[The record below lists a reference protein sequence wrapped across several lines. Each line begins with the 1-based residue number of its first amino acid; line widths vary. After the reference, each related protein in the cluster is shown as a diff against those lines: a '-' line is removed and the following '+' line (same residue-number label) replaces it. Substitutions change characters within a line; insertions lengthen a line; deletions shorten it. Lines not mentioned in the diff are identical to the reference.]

1 MRVGV
6 TASAIGGQRWRVALS
21 WGMNETSTPA
31 RMRAVTIVPDG
42 SGTVRTS
49 VVEAPAFVA
58 GAVRVQVH
66 AAGLNRADLLQ
77 AAGRYPPPPRVPA
90 DRPGLEF
97 AGIALD
103 DAPHVGITRGMRV
116 CGLLPGAAQ
125 GEIVRTDPR
134 TLLPVPEGMSLVL
147 AGAFPEAA
155 LTAFDALGRR
165 APIAAGDTVL
175 VHAIASGVGLAAAQ
189 YARAIGA
196 RVLGTTRTAAK
207 AAQVE
212 AMGLAAEHVTDHGLD
227 GLDAFVRTHAPLGAT
242 HALDLVGGV
251 YAGPTLTTLAP
262 RGHYVLLAT
271 LGGRELVL
279 PAGHV
284 LAKRLTL
291 HGSVL
296 RSRSADELAALA
308 ADARSGLLP
317 HVRPDAVWP
326 VLDATFPLDEAPAA
340 YARLASDATLG
351 KVVLRLADDA

>member
-1 MRVGV
+1 MD
-6 TASAIGGQRWRVALS
+6 
-21 WGMNETSTPA
+21 ETSTPA
-31 RMRAVTIVPDG
+31 RMRAVTIVPEAP
-42 SGTVRTS
+42 GTVRTS
-49 VVEAPAFVA
+49 EVEAPPPAP
-58 GAVRVQVH
+58 GTVRVRVH

-77 AAGRYPPPPRVPA
+77 AAGRYPPPAGVPA

-103 DAPHVGITRGMRV
+103 DAPAAGIARGMRV
-116 CGLLPGAAQ
+116 CGLVPGAAQ
-125 GEIVRTDPR
+125 GELVRTDPR
-134 TLLPVPEGMSLVL
+134 TLIAVPDGMTLPE

-165 APIAAGDTVL
+165 APIAGGDTVL

-196 RVLGTTRTAAK
+196 RVLGTTRTPAK
-207 AAQVE
+207 AARVE
-212 AMGLAAEHVTDHGLD
+212 AMGLAAVHVAATGLD
-227 GLDAFVRTHAPLGAT
+227 GLEGFVRAHAPRGAT
-242 HALDLVGGV
+242 HVLDLVGGA
-251 YAGPTLTTLAP
+251 YAGPTLAVMAP
-262 RGHYVLLAT
+262 LGHYVLLAT

-296 RSRSADELAALA
+296 RSRGADEQAALA
-308 ADARSGLLP
+308 ADARARLLP

-326 VLDATFPLDEAPAA
+326 VFDATFPLDEAPAA

>member
-1 MRVGV
+1 MD
-6 TASAIGGQRWRVALS
+6 
-21 WGMNETSTPA
+21 ETTTPA
-31 RMRAVTIVPDG
+31 RMRAVTIVPETP
-42 SGTVRTS
+42 GTVRTTE
-49 VVEAPAFVA
+49 VDTPVPAS
-58 GAVRVQVH
+58 GQVRVRVH

-77 AAGRYPPPPRVPA
+77 ASGRYPPPAGVPA

-97 AGIALD
+97 AGTLMD
-103 DAPHVGITRGMRV
+103 EAPAAGFPRGARV
-116 CGLLPGAAQ
+116 CGLVPGAAQ
-125 GEIVRTDPR
+125 GEVVVTDAR
-134 TLLPVPEGMSLVL
+134 TLLPVPEGMDWIA
-147 AGAFPEAA
+147 AGGFPEAA

-212 AMGLAAEHVTDHGLD
+212 AMGLGVVHVATEGLG
-227 GLDAFVRTHAPLGAT
+227 GLDAFVRAHAPRGAT
-242 HALDLVGGV
+242 HVLDLVGGA
-251 YAGPTLTTLAP
+251 YAGPSLAAMAP
-262 RGHYVLLAT
+262 LGHYVVLAT

-284 LAKRLTL
+284 LAKRLTV

-296 RSRSADELAALA
+296 RSRSADEQAALA
-308 ADARSGLLP
+308 ADARARLLP

-326 VLDATFPLDEAPAA
+326 VLDATFPLDEAAAA

-351 KVVLRLADDA
+351 KVVLRLAGDA